1 LQGRLQDVVEVAGI
15 GRIFCGQRFNPSM

>member
-15 GRIFCGQRFNPSM
+15 GRIFCGQRVNPSM